1 LSNNAV
7 SRKPPEDIN
16 GWMCNYLARKLNV
29 APDKIDT
36 RESFDTFG
44 LDSAD
49 AVRMI
54 GDLEDFLGRRLSPSL
69 AYKYPT
75 IESMS
80 RYLADGKS

>member
-1 LSNNAV
+1 MSNNAV
-7 SRKPPEDIN
+7 ARKPPEDITS
-16 GWMCNYLARKLNV
+16 WMCNYLGRKLNL
-29 APDKIDT
+29 APDKIDPQ
-36 RESFDTFG
+36 ESFDTFG

-75 IESMS
+75 IDAMS

>member
-1 LSNNAV
+1 MSNNAV
-7 SRKPPEDIN
+7 SRKPSEDIN
-16 GWMCNYLARKLNV
+16 GWMRDYLARKLNI
-29 APDKIDT
+29 APEQIDT
-36 RESFDTFG
+36 TESFDTFG

-75 IESMS
+75 IEAMS
-80 RYLADGKS
+80 KYLADGKS